1 MSLFEDM
8 IDNGLSYDTIQN
20 KKKKKN
26 GNSLF
31 EDMIDNGL
39 SYEDISKKRKEEEL
53 EKKRKEQEETM
64 YNYSSSKR
72 NTLHEIG
79 TIIKEESEKKE
90 EQVNNNSSNQK
101 PILPLLNPEKPININ
116 TDNVLNNLSNMNY
129 GKRASIINAIT
140 NNEKDANKLKLD
152 TMQYQQEKETKEKA
166 NKINKDISN
175 GNYSSAIAHVLL
187 GVPQKALDS
196 TSTTFAS
203 MNSIVSPNKI
213 SNTQADENELLKTN
227 KLLSKKYEQITSNI
241 DNDIVKT
248 ASEVSGTIGGMVP
261 SIISN
266 IALPGSGVVTQG
278 INVGAQEYQDTL
290 NEDASNKLQAT
301 ITGAAKG
308 IVSGL
313 IEKISGGN
321 IIGKGSLD
329 DSAAKF
335 IESHFKGKVGQ
346 KLASK
351 AYEMIGEIGEENLE
365 NQLGYIIDKIINN
378 KELPNFQEWWSETKE
393 TTKGTFLTTL
403 VLNAL
408 GLGGST
414 YNDVQD
420 IKGQKYLNE
429 AKNIIRNELNNNTNI
444 NIDEKT
450 NLLNNLNNVNTLQDY
465 NNYLKSNTYLQQ
477 NQVNKENNIQT
488 QQIIQEQNKM
498 SKNQMSG
505 QLNDILNNKELPMQS
520 YQYEKSDNVKINNL
534 RQDANKYFNNSEKAR
549 NYVNMLEKIITD
561 KNIDIRLDANLKT
574 ADGRIANGSYSNGV
588 ITINPNSTRA
598 GEFIAI
604 HELTHAIGTKE
615 MINMINTY
623 RNSNTEFDTAVKG
636 LLQNYEGTEIS
647 EEALSDIS
655 AQLFGNQEFINN
667 IAQNNPNIFQKLYSE
682 IKYLWHQFRGY
693 KNQDQFIE
701 DLYYKWT
708 QAYKNNNSNIVKNN
722 EILYNANERESDIY
736 DTTRSNTKYEN
747 PRMETEDEKVNTR
760 SEYEIR
766 RIEEEKYYESNR
778 KEVEQ
783 LIKDEIKIKFNFED
797 DVINEIYNNVDK
809 DEITEQDIYD
819 AFDKHREI
827 TMSEPSQQIIN
838 NIQSINKILRNT
850 RLDISYIKGDIADW
864 NDLRKSQ
871 LGKFRLANDGRGV
884 DTLYKELL
892 ELFPGYFDANITNPT
907 EQLLTLIE
915 WRNITEEELL
925 KPETYR
931 LTDEDLIEI
940 KDFILNSKEYLKS
953 IKNIDFTRDN
963 KLNTNTT
970 KYSIQESENN
980 SGSFSIQ
987 DNQGRTLTKE
997 QQEYF
1002 KDVSQKLRDENG
1014 NIKEYY
1020 HGTQRADRVGNYFD
1034 PNKATSGPMA
1044 FFTDNSNI
1052 AKSYSENKQDTSISR
1067 EADTEYDLFKANG
1080 KDLDSYWNSLTKQQQ
1095 EKINKKGRAIGFDE
1109 NYENI
1114 VYDENNDS
1122 FSGQY
1127 DYYLKNEEHNNGIKA
1142 LYDVFIQDGNLFGE
1156 DMAKFKD
1163 VLALAGI
1170 NDVEYL
1176 DPYKIDSKVYNVYL
1190 KIKNPF
1196 DTSSISSEIF
1206 KELDKAS
1213 KHAPTQIGYS
1223 ADQWDKSNITPIQW
1237 MNRLKDDIENG
1248 TTHAWTSIPDW
1259 VTNVLKNNGYDG
1271 IVDNGG
1277 KNGGEEHQVVI
1288 PFYSNQIKNID
1299 NLNPT
1304 DNPDIRY
1311 SQNNETWQSYL
1322 DKNYKATGTRTNLQD
1337 VKLPI
1342 KVEEKSEEINFPS
1355 PQDIYKMNNKEKVE
1369 LLTDEDYD
1377 VLNKIYEKEGKTEVL
1392 TEKKKASL
1400 LEKYANDKYTIKD
1413 SLDILAQKFINKGHY
1428 IDQLAEKTN
1437 NLELKFIYDKNL
1449 NSFAEGQYV
1458 VGVAQTDNNGNE
1470 IGKSINEIWEPIENS
1485 KLTKEFSE
1493 YLLHKHNIDRSE
1505 RGKYIF
1511 GEEIGPAESTSI
1523 ALELEKKHPEFK
1535 QYAEDIKKFNHNN
1548 LNNLKEAGML
1558 TQDTIDYIESMYPN
1572 YIAISRNLEDSL
1584 YTGNNEKT
1592 GAIAPLKK
1600 ATGGNSDIQP
1610 IKDTMAQQAIK
1621 IKRLVNQNQLG
1632 KELAKT
1638 LKNAQVDEGVDIE
1651 LSPTLLLDMNTM
1663 VDTDNQGNK
1672 YYLYFENG
1680 KQIKLKINDNLYES
1694 LKPTEIS
1701 KLEKTLPVKMLQK
1714 VTDIHRSLLTSSNP
1728 IFVVTNFF
1736 KDFQDGAF
1744 NSKYSSKFIKNYG
1757 KALNEIY
1764 TKGKYYQSYMANG
1777 GMTNTYFDYNE
1788 GIKKHNKFIQKIRN
1802 INEIVEQL
1810 PRMSEF
1816 ISTLEDGKS
1825 LNEALYN
1832 AAEITTNFKRGGDIA
1847 KALNRN
1853 GVNFLNASIQGLD
1866 KQFRNFSGQNG
1877 AKGYVNL
1884 LAKATIMSIIPS
1896 VLNHMLLDDDDDYQD
1911 LPQSTKDLYY
1921 LFKYDDGKFIRIP
1934 KGRVLS
1940 IFGAAA
1946 RRTIETVQGQN
1957 DAWEGFG
1964 ETIINQIAPNNP
1976 LEDNILSPIAQV
1988 KNNKTWYGGDLVSSR
2003 LQKELPEN
2011 QYDETTDEFSKW
2023 LGKQIKVSPKKI
2035 NYLID
2040 QYSGG
2045 VGDILLPMITPQA
2058 KQNVLIDKFTTDSVL
2073 KNKNVSKFYETLE
2086 KQTQIANDSF
2096 ATDEDQLQL
2105 KYLNSISKDMSDLY
2119 KQKRE
2124 IQMSNISNK
2133 EKTRQVK
2140 EIQSKINE
2148 LAEKGI
2154 NNYSNLNKTNN
2165 SSKIGDEE
2173 YYRDSKGN
2181 WTSISDEE
2189 KQKIGDLSLDTY
2201 SDYKQMVYQK
2211 TQEKRNN
2218 GELTKK
2224 QDLKNKDKIQILL
2237 DSKYSN
2243 KEITAIYENYIKN
2256 EKDTQYDIISKS
2268 GIDIKEYLKYKQ
2280 QEFESDKKDDGTTTG
2295 KTVSGSK
2302 KKKVYEYVNSMNI
2315 SYNQRLLLL
2324 GMEYTLTNSEKTK
2337 LANYV
2342 NNMKLTKQE
2351 KLDIYEKLSG
2361 FTVYKNGRVTW

>member
-140 NNEKDANKLKLD
+140 NNEKDANKFKLD
-152 TMQYQQEKETKEKA
+152 TIQYQQEKETKEKA

-203 MNSIVSPNKI
+203 MNSIVAPKKI

-227 KLLSKKYEQITSNI
+227 KLLSKKYEQTTANI

-444 NIDEKT
+444 NFDEKT

-498 SKNQMSG
+498 SQNQTSKEIDMMTVANEKYRYTNRLFEESAKKYNIDTNNETVQSINKITQARG
-505 QLNDILNNKELPMQS
+505 INTRFDADIFTDNNTNAIWKITTDANGNTTREVILNPNADTKKTLQ
-520 YQYEKSDNVKINNL
+520 NVI
-534 RQDANKYFNNSEKAR
+534 
-549 NYVNMLEKIITD
+549 
-561 KNIDIRLDANLKT
+561 
-574 ADGRIANGSYSNGV
+574 
-588 ITINPNSTRA
+588 
-598 GEFIAI
+598 I
-604 HELTHAIGTKE
+604 HELTHDFEGTTEYKDLKDLILSYDEGNIGFENARKSLE
-615 MINMINTY
+615 DIYSKVYDKNSSKFQSLVDNEAVADILGNKLGDQDFINTLTMEKPSTARRIY
-623 RNSNTEFDTAVKG
+623 NWVIDKLNKINKLTGYSNEKLFWADVKNKFENAYKQDYQGNNNKLKYSIQTDNNGNKYVKVDTDQDIFDGINENDYNKIAKMYMQDYLKG
-636 LLQNYEGTEIS
+636 NTILNKNDKATIGS
-647 EEALSDIS
+647 K
-655 AQLFGNQEFINN
+655 GINKYT
-667 IAQNNPNIFQKLYSE
+667 NPTQQT
-682 IKYLWHQFRGY
+682 KYLSEKMQLTPEL
-693 KNQDQFIE
+693 KNVLEIAEKVE
-701 DLYYKWT
+701 DSPPTKDTSKYPNWEYYKF
-708 QAYKNNNSNIVKNN
+708 
-722 EILYNANERESDIY
+722 
-736 DTTRSNTKYEN
+736 
-747 PRMETEDEKVNTR
+747 
-760 SEYEIR
+760 
-766 RIEEEKYYESNR
+766 
-778 KEVEQ
+778 
-783 LIKDEIKIKFNFED
+783 KFELGGKNFEGL
-797 DVINEIYNNVDK
+797 INIGVDK
-809 DEITEQDIYD
+809 NGN
-819 AFDKHREI
+819 KHFYE
-827 TMSEPSQQIIN
+827 
-838 NIQSINKILRNT
+838 INKIHTTSNSHVSASKSSSTDSINNSISPTKNDVNT
-850 RLDISYIKGDIADW
+850 
-864 NDLRKSQ
+864 
-871 LGKFRLANDGRGV
+871 
-884 DTLYKELL
+884 
-892 ELFPGYFDANITNPT
+892 
-907 EQLLTLIE
+907 
-915 WRNITEEELL
+915 
-925 KPETYR
+925 
-931 LTDEDLIEI
+931 
-940 KDFILNSKEYLKS
+940 
-953 IKNIDFTRDN
+953 
-963 KLNTNTT
+963 TT

-980 SGSFSIQ
+980 SGSFSMQ

-1114 VYDENNDS
+1114 VYDENHDS

-1127 DYYLKNEEHNNGIKA
+1127 DYYLKNEEHNNEIKA

-1322 DKNYKATGTRTNLQD
+1322 DENYKNTGKGQTIQD

-1610 IKDTMAQQAIK
+1610 IKETMAQQAIK

-1701 KLEKTLPVKMLQK
+1701 KLEKTFPVKALQK
-1714 VTDIHRSLLTSSNP
+1714 VTSIHRSLLTSSNP

-1921 LFKYDDGKFIRIP
+1921 LFKYDNGKFIRIP

-1946 RRTIETVQGQN
+1946 RRTLESIQGQD
-1957 DAWEGFG
+1957 DAWDGFK

-2237 DSKYSN
+2237 DSKYSD

-2256 EKDTQYDIISKS
+2256 AKDTQYDIISKS

-2324 GMEYTLTNSEKTK
+2324 GMEYTLTNSEKTT